1 MELITEVGY
10 FKTTCPQGLAGH
22 FVTEDGMRSIYIAS
36 KEEGNLNLDAAL
48 RRGRFNEITVQ
59 GMRAGL
65 EASKLVDRI
74 KDVDPQI
81 RYLVG
86 LLNIEG
92 VIGIGRREDGKAFVA
107 CTIADHRVVR
117 RRVDEFLA
125 VDIFPEHIKVDVVM
139 DRFDTPFIADDSL
152 VNIITMTV

>member
-22 FVTEDGMRSIYIAS
+22 FVTEDGMRSVYIAS
-36 KEEGNLNLDAAL
+36 KEEGRLCLDAAL
-48 RRGRFNEITVQ
+48 RRGRFNQITVE
-59 GMRAGL
+59 GMRASL
-65 EASKLVDRI
+65 EASKLAENI
-74 KDVDPQI
+74 KDVNPKT

-92 VIGIGRREDGKAFVA
+92 VIGIGRREDGKVFVA
-107 CTIADHRVVR
+107 CTITDHKVVR

-125 VDIFPEHIKVDVVM
+125 IDIFPEYIKVDVMM
-139 DRFDTPFIADDSL
+139 DRFDTPFVADDCL
-152 VNIITMTV
+152 VNVITMTV

>member
-1 MELITEVGY
+1 MELITGVGY

-22 FVTEDGMRSIYIAS
+22 FVTEDGMRSVYIAS
-36 KEEGNLNLDAAL
+36 KEEGNLNLNAAL

-92 VIGIGRREDGKAFVA
+92 VVGIGRREDGKDFVA
-107 CTIADHRVVR
+107 CTIGDRAVVR

-125 VDIFPEHIKVDVVM
+125 MDVFPEYIKVDVMM
-139 DRFDTPFIADDSL
+139 DRFDTPFVADDSL
-152 VNIITMTV
+152 VNVLTMTV